1 VVKVDLVRGFLRGF
15 VDKGIFGFAIARSL
29 SSLTYLQDMPNVMLI
44 VPDAKSPG
52 SIGAVLVL

>member
-1 VVKVDLVRGFLRGF
+1 MDAALVIGCGEGGL
-15 VDKGIFGFAIARSL
+15 GIFGFAIARSL